1 MLIVHFKNVGK
12 TKHFHESDLWR
23 VGLGGDGWHLH
34 FSPQTLLNW
43 LRFLVMVITTLLL
56 LE

>member
-34 FSPQTLLNW
+34 FSPQTLLNG